1 MSSDTDT
8 PLLDADARRRFLI
21 ESCDVR
27 GDLVRLGQSRREATA
42 NTDYPPVIDRLLGE
56 AFVSAVLLAGTIKF
70 DGRMTFQVRG
80 DGAIHLLVVQVAAD
94 ASYRGLARWSH
105 VPADDASLVE
115 CFGEDARLTI
125 TIEARAGVEPYQGI
139 VPLEGDNLADAI
151 AAYFRSSE
159 QLPTELTLEVDSEAA
174 SGLLLQRVP
183 AAADPESADEGWARA
198 TLLAGTL
205 ESRELSSVAPDTLL
219 RRLYHQE
226 DVRLLEAREPRF
238 HCSCSRNRTDGMLT
252 GLGQAEVESILE
264 ERGNVEIICEF
275 CDAAYRY
282 DAVDV
287 GALFSSTSQ
296 QDASGELAQATGDTP
311 THH

>member
-1 MSSDTDT
+1 MPSERMSSDTNT

-105 VPADDASLVE
+105 VPAD
-115 CFGEDARLTI
+115 
-125 TIEARAGVEPYQGI
+125 
-139 VPLEGDNLADAI
+139 AI

-205 ESRELSSVAPDTLL
+205 ESRPMG
-219 RRLYHQE
+219 
-226 DVRLLEAREPRF
+226 
-238 HCSCSRNRTDGMLT
+238 C
-252 GLGQAEVESILE
+252 
-264 ERGNVEIICEF
+264 
-275 CDAAYRY
+275 
-282 DAVDV
+282 
-287 GALFSSTSQ
+287 
-296 QDASGELAQATGDTP
+296 
-311 THH
+311 